1 MKIAGRITQVPPYPF
16 VEISRKIAA
25 KKSDGVD
32 VISFGIGD
40 PDIPTPDPIID
51 ALRGASLDTPNH
63 RYPESDGLP
72 EFRKAVSDW
81 YQKRFKVSLDPETE
95 VLSLIG
101 AKEGIGHVALSLIDP
116 GDIALVPDPGYPVY
130 AVGSMFAGGESYMM
144 PLSKDNSFLPD
155 LTAIPEDI
163 AEKASVMWLNYPN
176 NPTGAI
182 AEEGFFEEVVAF
194 AQRHDIPVSYT
205 HLTLPTNREV

>member
-1 MKIAGRITQVPPYPF
+1 MCIRD
-16 VEISRKIAA
+16 S
-25 KKSDGVD
+25 
-32 VISFGIGD
+32 
-40 PDIPTPDPIID
+40 DIPTPAHILEELIE
-51 ALRGASLDTPNH
+51 ASREPANH

-144 PLSKDNSFLPD
+144 PLSKDNSF
-155 LTAIPEDI
+155 
-163 AEKASVMWLNYPN
+163 
-176 NPTGAI
+176 
-182 AEEGFFEEVVAF
+182 
-194 AQRHDIPVSYT
+194 
-205 HLTLPTNREV
+205 